1 VYLGLL
7 TRQTP
12 IESQFINSLADNLNA
27 EICLGSVT
35 TVPEGSKWL
44 SYTYLHVRMKFNP
57 LAYGITFK
65 MVDQDPGLEMH
76 RQDLIRV
83 AGRLL
88 DKAQMIRFDEATG
101 SFHATDLGRTA
112 SHYYIKYD
120 TIEMT
125 NIKLRQIMSDKEI
138 LGAISDCSEFQQLK
152 VRDEEMEEM
161 DLLHEACLLPVMG
174 GIENTNGKVNCLI
187 QAYISRARV
196 EGFSLV
202 SDMGYVA
209 QNVTRIVRALFE
221 IAIKRGWALLSGRL
235 LNICK
240 SIEKQ
245 LWHSQSPFRQ
255 FENQLSFEILEK
267 IEYKNLTIDRLRD
280 MNAKEYVIF

>member
-1 VYLGLL
+1 MGLL

-12 IESQFINSLADNLNA
+12 IESQFIQSLADNLNA
-27 EICLGSVT
+27 EVCLGSVT
-35 TVPEGSKWL
+35 NVAEGSKWL
-44 SYTYLHVRMKFNP
+44 SYTYLHVRMKLNP
-57 LAYGITFK
+57 LAYGVTYK
-65 MVDQDPGLEMH
+65 MIDNDPSLEMH
-76 RQDLIRV
+76 RQDLIKIAARS
-83 AGRLL
+83 L
-88 DKAQMIRFDEATG
+88 DKAHMLRFDEATG
-101 SFHATDLGRTA
+101 SFHPTDLGRTA

-125 NIKLRQIMSDKEI
+125 NIKLKEVMSDKEI

-161 DLLHEACLLPVMG
+161 DLLHEACVLNVMG

-187 QAYISRARV
+187 QSYIARTRV

-202 SDMGYVA
+202 SDMGYIA

-245 LWHSQSPFRQ
+245 LWYFLSPIRQ
-255 FENQLSFEILEK
+255 FENQLSFEILDK
-267 IEYKNLTIDRLRD
+267 IENKNLTIDKLRE
-280 MNAKEYVIF
+280 MNAKE